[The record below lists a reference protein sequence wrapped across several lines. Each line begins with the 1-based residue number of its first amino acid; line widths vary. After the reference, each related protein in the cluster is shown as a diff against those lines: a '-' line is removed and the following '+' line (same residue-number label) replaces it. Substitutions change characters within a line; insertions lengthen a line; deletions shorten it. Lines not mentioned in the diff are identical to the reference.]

1 MLLMACSVFAFGQD
15 KEVFIKHSSGLIAGK
30 KSDSRGAIFSSTA
43 SEAVKLKLR
52 DTGDGYFLIVH
63 TDKSGN
69 ETFLTLNGSW
79 NTFFETD
86 PNTDNAK
93 YKVDGDAESLFVL
106 RNKANGRCLG
116 TDGTNNGDNIYS
128 DKGGDAPNH
137 FWYFA
142 DTKSA
147 PIPTSNSNY
156 IVCPTD
162 RLQTNEGWG
171 VSLCWWASMCGNW
184 SDANINK
191 LVDWLVSPTGLNYN
205 IFRYNIGG
213 GDDPENRNCDPHH
226 MDKGKGHRAEMEGF
240 KLASGDDYDWSR
252 DAAQRK
258 IMLKI
263 REKRPDA
270 IFEAFSNT
278 PPYYMTYSGCCSGNK
293 DGGKDN
299 LKPEYYEEFA
309 HYLVDVCKHYKD
321 EYGIEFKTLE
331 PFNEATTSYWY
342 QNGGQEGCHFDNQS
356 QINFLKV
363 LYPILKA
370 SGLNTV
376 ISASDETSVGGSIGT
391 YNAYAKAGILDLVDQ
406 WNTHTYSASNANRA
420 NLGSLVRNG
429 GKTLW
434 MSETGAGGNG
444 IGGNLSMAQRM
455 FDDIRFMHP
464 SAWVD
469 WQYVEENNDQWCLV
483 RGSFANQ
490 TYNRVKNYYVRQQVT
505 RNIKQG
511 YSFLPSLSPQS
522 LAAVNEAGDTL
533 VLVIL
538 NTGATSA
545 LHNAH
550 IAGCKPDGAITA
562 YQTSE
567 SKDYARLRTGFSI
580 EGNTFKFE
588 APSQSITTFIIPI
601 KSTKIE
607 EQSAV
612 VEEDIPYL
620 ILPQYTQAV
629 ALTGKGNSVTI
640 EGLDLL
646 SDTLMIDAS
655 QMWYFKPFDNGDY
668 GIKNAN
674 GDIITG
680 SSSYALAT
688 SKLSSDNQKFT
699 LEKIDSIYCKIT
711 CSANGKSFD
720 LSNERTTAGTTV
732 GLWDYGTDVTRGHR
746 NWFLLP
752 LRPYVEKENPL
763 PDAILN
769 TSDGTSSTPSVH
781 YSLAGIKQSN
791 PTGICIVK
799 YADGTTKKMLLK

>member
-43 SEAVKLKLR
+43 SEAEKLKLR

-69 ETFLTLNGSW
+69 ETFLTLNGAW

-147 PIPTSNSNY
+147 PIPTGNSNY

-171 VSLCWWASMCGNW
+171 VSLCWWANMCGNW

-191 LVDWLVSPTGLNYN
+191 LVDWLVSPTGLNFN

-240 KLASGDDYDWSR
+240 KLASGDNYDWSR

-278 PPYYMTYSGCCSGNK
+278 PPYYMTYSGCCAGNK

-331 PFNEATTSYWY
+331 PFNEATTSFWY
-342 QNGGQEGCHFDNQS
+342 QNGVQEGCHFDNQS
-356 QINFLKV
+356 QINFIKV
-363 LYPILKA
+363 LYPILKE

-376 ISASDETSVGGSIGT
+376 ISASDETSVPASLDT
-391 YNAYAKAGILDLVDQ
+391 YKAYGKAGILDMVGQ
-406 WNTHTYSASNANRA
+406 WNTHTYVANDVARSNM
-420 NLGSLVRNG
+420 GSIVRND

-434 MSETGAGGNG
+434 MSETGSGGNG
-444 IGGNLSMAQRM
+444 IGGNLNMTQRM
-455 FDDIRFMHP
+455 FDDIRCMHP
-464 SAWVD
+464 AAWID
-469 WQYVEENNDQWCLV
+469 WQYVEEPNDQWCFV
-483 RGSFANQ
+483 KGNFANQ
-490 TYNRVKNYYVRQQVT
+490 TFERVKNYYVRQQVT

-511 YSFLPSLSPQS
+511 YSFVSSLSPHT

-538 NTGATSA
+538 NTGSA
-545 LHNAH
+545 IDKHTAH
-550 IAGCKPDGAITA
+550 IAGSIINGDVTA
-562 YQTSE
+562 YQTSN
-567 SKDYARLRTGFSI
+567 SKNHSSI
-580 EGNTFKFE
+580 RTFKTDNNAIHFD

-601 KSTKIE
+601 KSTKTE
-607 EQSAV
+607 EQRAV

-629 ALTGKGNSVTI
+629 ALTGKGGSVTI
-640 EGLDLL
+640 EGLDLQ
-646 SDTLMIDAS
+646 SDTLEIDAS
-655 QMWYFKPFDNGDY
+655 QIWYFKPVDNGDY
-668 GIKNAN
+668 SIKNAN

-680 SSSYALAT
+680 SSSYALTT
-688 SKLSSDNQKFT
+688 SKSSTGNQRFT
-699 LEKIDSIYCKIT
+699 IEKIDSIYCKIT

-720 LSNERTTAGTTV
+720 LSNERTSAGTTV
-732 GLWDYGTDVTRGHR
+732 GLWDYGTEVTRGHR

-752 LRPYVEKENPL
+752 LRPYVEEEMPNAIT
-763 PDAILN
+763 DAIGSN
-769 TSDGTSSTPSVH
+769 YSASVGD
-781 YSLAGIKQSN
+781 YSISGIKRKA
-791 PTGICIVK
+791 THGIYIVK
-799 YADGTTKKMLLK
+799 KADGTYMKMMLK